1 MLSSVIVLYSM
12 LLVACAFFLACHIM
26 FGSILAF
33 SVSFLILF
41 SVCFSICCS
50 MSDLTSSWVPMYAV
64 LVFFFFLLC
73 STAAGLLEF
82 YFRNFPGFFC
92 CFDFV

>member
-50 MSDLTSSWVPMYAV
+50 MSDLTSSWVRHFSTEYRIQNTES
-64 LVFFFFLLC
+64 LL
-73 STAAGLLEF
+73 L
-82 YFRNFPGFFC
+82 P
-92 CFDFV
+92 